1 MATRKAAPCEP
12 RRILGRF
19 NKNRVAAARATVDP
33 TEPSGEFCTTNWS
46 LVISA
51 RESEDDLRELLS
63 RYWSPVYAFYRRLG
77 ESRDQAA
84 DLTQAFLTKVLAD
97 RELLLRASPQRGRFR
112 RFLAA
117 SLRNFRI
124 DELRKIIGRRGERAR
139 VFLPADEERWRNAEP
154 DESDDPAQAF
164 DRQWAATVLSETVT
178 RLEKICRGGQLDQHW
193 AVFESRLVRPLLS
206 GAAPIAMEQLV
217 EELGLD
223 GPDDV
228 SHMLFT
234 VKRKFRRT
242 LHEVIAETVSD
253 PSDVEDEV
261 ADVQRVL
268 RAR

>member
-1 MATRKAAPCEP
+1 M
-12 RRILGRF
+12 
-19 NKNRVAAARATVDP
+19 DP
-33 TEPSGEFCTTNWS
+33 TEPTGEFCTTNWS

-51 RESEDDLRELLS
+51 RENENDLCELLS

-97 RELLLRASPQRGRFR
+97 RELLLRASPRRGRFR

-139 VFLPADEERWRNAEP
+139 VFLPADESRLLSAEP

-178 RLEKICRGGQLDQHW
+178 RLENICRDSELDRHW
-193 AVFESRLVRPLLS
+193 ALFEARIVRPLLS
-206 GAAPIAMEQLV
+206 GSAPIAIEELV
-217 EELGLD
+217 EEFGLD
-223 GPDDV
+223 GPDEA

-242 LHEVIAETVSD
+242 LHDVIAETVND
-253 PSDVEDEV
+253 PTEVEDEV
-261 ADVQRVL
+261 ADVQRAL
-268 RAR
+268 RAT